1 MTLAGFH
8 VSCERVVRT
17 GLPADRLSSACRHPK
32 GPNERTCH
40 HQRDR
45 VPGSPG
51 TPPATFCEKL
61 PLTEYLSQYGVV
73 LLFIV
78 VLFESTGLP
87 LPGESLVMASGML
100 AGEGSL
106 GLVAVLLAAFGGS
119 VVGDN
124 IGYFVG
130 RRYGRRIVVRW
141 GSKFGLGEERFAM
154 VEERFEN
161 YGIAV
166 VLIARFVIILRQLNG
181 FVAGTM
187 KMNWPVFLL
196 YNSISAALW
205 AGVYGGGAYFFGAAF
220 GSFFD
225 SHATW
230 PVFVVA
236 GLVCVIGC
244 VGTYK
249 FLFNEDAARERQ
261 SGRNGKAERGSGDE
275 AKVQRPR
282 R

>member
-1 MTLAGFH
+1 M
-8 VSCERVVRT
+8 
-17 GLPADRLSSACRHPK
+17 
-32 GPNERTCH
+32 
-40 HQRDR
+40 
-45 VPGSPG
+45 
-51 TPPATFCEKL
+51 
-61 PLTEYLSQYGVV
+61 TEYLSQYGVV

-100 AGEGSL
+100 AGQGSL
-106 GLVAVLLAAFGGS
+106 SLVAVLLAAWGGS
-119 VVGDN
+119 IVGDN

-130 RRYGRRIVVRW
+130 RRYGRKIVVRW
-141 GSKFGLGEERFAM
+141 GSKFGLGEERFKM
-154 VEERFEN
+154 VEERFQH

-187 KMNWPVFLL
+187 KMNWPVFVL

-205 AGVYGGGAYFFGAAF
+205 AGAYGGGAYFFGAAF
-220 GSFFD
+220 SKFFD

-230 PVFVVA
+230 PIFVAA
-236 GLVCVIGC
+236 GLVCVIGF

-249 FLFNEDAARERQ
+249 FLFSEDSARDRQ
-261 SGRNGKAERGSGDE
+261 SGGQVSPDGDIE
-275 AKVQRPR
+275 PEVETSRPR